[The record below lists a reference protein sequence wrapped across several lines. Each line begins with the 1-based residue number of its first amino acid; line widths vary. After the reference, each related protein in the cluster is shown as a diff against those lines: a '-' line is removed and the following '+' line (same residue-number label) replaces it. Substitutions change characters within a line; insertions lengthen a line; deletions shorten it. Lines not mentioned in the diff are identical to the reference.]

1 MTPITMTGFQL
12 RRTERHT
19 LVLTAV
25 YLLSL
30 AVVYALDETTVW
42 LFWAVV
48 VVLVTGGLLVSYN
61 RSTPVESA

>member
-1 MTPITMTGFQL
+1 MTGFQL